1 MNKKIKG
8 FDGVRGLAVIS
19 VVLTHTGFW
28 TYLVDRNYL
37 DEALLPLLYGATAV
51 QVFFILSGFLITLLL
66 INEYEKTGTVSIKKF
81 IIRRTLRIFPLYILF
96 LIIATLLHVFG
107 RNVTS
112 WSSLFYAYLYIYN
125 FVPTKIYTFFLGHTW
140 SLAVE
145 EHFYIIWPIVY
156 FIFRKMTKI
165 LVFLIIISILA
176 SIVVYYQ
183 LYLTELSNKYFINRW
198 SFIAGYDIALGCM
211 GAIIMR
217 SSSYMIYLNILFKKN
232 IIFIFGML
240 VYISSVF
247 LYGNYWFVDKVLS
260 GYVRSIGILIMI
272 IWLFSNQDGFIVKVL
287 EFSPLKY
294 IGLISYGIYMYQG
307 LFLATGPYRDPSQS
321 WPLDPSIGIILV
333 VISAPLSYQYFEKP
347 FLRLKHFYR

>member
-1 MNKKIKG
+1 
-8 FDGVRGLAVIS
+8 
-19 VVLTHTGFW
+19 
-28 TYLVDRNYL
+28 
-37 DEALLPLLYGATAV
+37 
-51 QVFFILSGFLITLLL
+51 
-66 INEYEKTGTVSIKKF
+66 
-81 IIRRTLRIFPLYILF
+81 
-96 LIIATLLHVFG
+96 
-107 RNVTS
+107 
-112 WSSLFYAYLYIYN
+112 
-125 FVPTKIYTFFLGHTW
+125 
-140 SLAVE
+140 
-145 EHFYIIWPIVY
+145 
-156 FIFRKMTKI
+156 
-165 LVFLIIISILA
+165 
-176 SIVVYYQ
+176 
-183 LYLTELSNKYFINRW
+183 
-198 SFIAGYDIALGCM
+198 
-211 GAIIMR
+211 
-217 SSSYMIYLNILFKKN
+217 
-232 IIFIFGML
+232 ML